1 MTPAPTS
8 GPEGG
13 ASFSSPPP
21 SRDVKRRAS
30 PGRRRARPSA
40 TDRAVREYA
49 ARYAGLL
56 PVTEGY
62 VTYVSGLLDDAGI
75 NYLSVS
81 GRTKAVDSFA
91 AKAARTLDGR
101 PLYADPLHE
110 ITDQVG
116 VRVITY
122 LQSDVAA
129 VADLLTDQC
138 SVIQDRDL
146 GEETA
151 SEGRFGYASRH
162 LLLTVRGGEAA
173 TAGGSATPAA
183 QVQIRTVLQHAWA
196 EFEHDIRYKGSIP
209 AHHAPE
215 LDRRFALAAGLLELA
230 DREFSAIRERLRGS
244 ATVAAAGRG
253 GGAVRI
259 EGQELAAF
267 LDARFG
273 DAGWS
278 RTDRYDWM
286 CGLLT
291 ELGITTLE
299 ELAGLLLSVDTE
311 AINSRMGYRYPA
323 GAVRRLDDTLLA
335 VFGPRYL
342 ALEGNARRT
351 ELLTTRLE
359 RIRGLPVPPIAQDP
373 PGGGDRRAGDDGDGL
388 R

>member
-1 MTPAPTS
+1 MIPSPTS
-8 GPEGG
+8 GAE
-13 ASFSSPPP
+13 
-21 SRDVKRRAS
+21 VRRPTS
-30 PGRRRARPSA
+30 GRRRARPSA
-40 TDRAVREYA
+40 TEQAVRDYA
-49 ARYAGLL
+49 ARHAELST
-56 PVTEGY
+56 VTERY
-62 VTYVSGLLDDAGI
+62 VTDVRALLDDAGI
-75 NYLSVS
+75 NYLSVT
-81 GRTKAVDSFA
+81 GRTKAVESFA

-101 PLYADPLHE
+101 PLYTDPAHE

-129 VADLLTDQC
+129 VADLLTDQF
-138 SVIQDRDL
+138 SVLQDRDM

-151 SEGRFGYASRH
+151 NEGRFGYASRH
-162 LLLTVRGGEAA
+162 LLLTAA
-173 TAGGSATPAA
+173 GSQVATPTGSATPAA

-209 AHHAPE
+209 EHHAPE

-244 ATVAAAGRG
+244 STVAAAGRG
-253 GGAVRI
+253 GEALRI
-259 EGQELAAF
+259 EGHELAAF

-291 ELGITTLE
+291 ELGITTLD
-299 ELAGLLLSVDTE
+299 ELAGLLVSVDTE
-311 AINSRMGYRYPA
+311 AINARMGYRYPA

-335 VFGPRYL
+335 VFGPRYV
-342 ALEGNARRT
+342 ALGGNARRT

-359 RIRGLPVPPIAQDP
+359 RVRAVAPRPTEPEDAP
-373 PGGGDRRAGDDGDGL
+373 PGGSVTVT
-388 R
+388 